1 MIAVNQNIQ
10 DLRIPFRNNKK
21 SCVEINAFTV
31 FCVCSSNY
39 KKILLIN
46 PFDSPF
52 YELSKLLIF
61 ASFIDFL
68 PSLSLQLHTGRKRVC
83 KRISPVRFSSFK
95 SRYMKWHFIPW
106 NPGSTRQRLENGDHK
121 KNQIWR
127 ISKED
132 PSFLRK
138 ILSTLYVEYYW
149 FVSSDFP
156 FVGEFFLSV
165 VNIRRH
171 FDWKCH
177 RQPLLVTHLWR
188 ILLSWLQFYAVEQ
201 ANCKKLQR

>member
-1 MIAVNQNIQ
+1 MNSYRSLYLLLSSIFFHRFLYNFTPVGTEKGVQKN
-10 DLRIPFRNNKK
+10 LSR
-21 SCVEINAFTV
+21 EI
-31 FCVCSSNY
+31 
-39 KKILLIN
+39 
-46 PFDSPF
+46 
-52 YELSKLLIF
+52 
-61 ASFIDFL
+61 
-68 PSLSLQLHTGRKRVC
+68 
-83 KRISPVRFSSFK
+83 SSFK
-95 SRYMKWHFIPW
+95 SGYMKWHFIPW
-106 NPGSTRQRLENGDHK
+106 NPGFTRQRLENGDHK

-127 ISKED
+127 ISKQH

-138 ILSTLYVEYYW
+138 MLSTLYVEYYW

-165 VNIRRH
+165 VNTRRH

-201 ANCKKLQR
+201 ANCKRLQR